1 LSTKKDTP
9 KAKEIVIDGPN
20 LGMAHSGNS
29 WPASA
34 KGIEITIRYFQQLG
48 WQVRA
53 FVPRHY
59 LSAGGK
65 RGVDDHKLLESL
77 CNEGCVVAT
86 PSQDHD
92 DHYWIAYA
100 LQTGAY
106 VITNDRMKN
115 HAEEHDGGKEEF
127 YSWRDEKVISY
138 MFVGDMFM
146 PNPDFDISDAPAQ
159 AAKTGQI
166 KPPTQASQKSRQ
178 GGKKVGKQASKS
190 DGGGGKKGKQ
200 GGKASAQGGEKI
212 SAQSNNRGKT
222 PEAAKIFSKLDEGI
236 NQDIIA
242 VRNTIRHVI
251 MQQLDRSPCNLTKL
265 GQIVVDGA
273 NKTMRSNYASRKEI
287 MEAAQIPISIAF
299 YQQLTLLLGE
309 LVEFGKKGN
318 RITTVQK
325 SEPASRLN
333 QTKSKDES
341 KGKTGG
347 KPSKPHKA
355 RKQTHSA
362 KSSSVAK
369 AKPSVK
375 RMTLLRFKDHLGNK
389 RNAQLSCQRAELPK
403 SVDAALDMLCKMK
416 FPADMALI
424 GNEYKKITSSK
435 LTAAFT
441 KPERLVW
448 FLNLRKECPLRDLI
462 ADGHIIL
469 RKSKQKASE
478 KASLGSTKNPQTK
491 GQSATR
497 KEAVKPLNKV
507 VTFFRSLFGGK

>member
-48 WQVRA
+48 WRVRA

-77 CNEGCVVAT
+77 CDEGCVVAT

-127 YSWRDEKVISY
+127 YSWRDERVISY
-138 MFVGDMFM
+138 MFVDDILIL
-146 PNPDFDISDAPAQ
+146 NPDFDISDAPAQ
-159 AAKTGQI
+159 SAKTVQI
-166 KPPTQASQKSRQ
+166 KPPTKASQKSRQ
-178 GGKKVGKQASKS
+178 GGKKVGKQTSKP
-190 DGGGGKKGKQ
+190 DGGDGKKGKQ
-200 GGKASAQGGEKI
+200 GGKTSTQGGGKI
-212 SAQSNNRGKT
+212 SAQSSNRGKT
-222 PEAAKIFSKLDEGI
+222 PEAAKIFSKLDAGI
-236 NQDIIA
+236 NPDIIA

-273 NKTMRSNYASRKEI
+273 NKTMRSNYVSRKEI
-287 MEAAQIPISIAF
+287 MKAAQIPINIAF
-299 YQQLTLLLGE
+299 YEQLSLLLGD
-309 LVEFGKKGN
+309 LVEFGKKGK
-318 RITTVQK
+318 RFATVLK
-325 SEPASRLN
+325 SELDSKSN

-341 KGKTGG
+341 RGKTRGQ
-347 KPSKPHKA
+347 PSKPDKG
-355 RKQTHSA
+355 RKQKQSA
-362 KSSSVAK
+362 KSSSAAK

-389 RNAQLSCQRAELPK
+389 RSAQLSCQRAELPK
-403 SVDAALDMLCKMK
+403 SVDAALDMLCKMR

-435 LTAAFT
+435 LTSAFT

-469 RKSKQKASE
+469 RKSKQNLSE
-478 KASLGSTKNPQTK
+478 KASLGSSINPQTK